1 MTCHRLQFM
10 CNIKMRKI
18 IKRCEI
24 PQAAEPEGDAL
35 SQLPPDRDGGDG
47 LLYRQMFTGHY
58 SLTHRHI
65 CKMLQLMVLMPPSEI
80 SLTLISSAAESL
92 QEEKLR
98 QRSRRWPQ
106 KFPDLRSKE
115 HPDLNSEKERRF
127 GHSKQRDIP
136 PATAAPP
143 VFHDSNA
150 AAVPTG
156 SGGPTSVPRLQCGSP
171 VTGAGPVPRPVPRK
185 GPIKTFWPAG
195 GGLREILQPGNYH
208 NMDS

>member
-1 MTCHRLQFM
+1 MPCLNCRLIEMGEMACYTDRCSQV
-10 CNIKMRKI
+10 I
-18 IKRCEI
+18 IVWHTDISARI
-24 PQAAEPEGDAL
+24 IWSP
-35 SQLPPDRDGGDG
+35 
-47 LLYRQMFTGHY
+47 T
-58 SLTHRHI
+58 
-65 CKMLQLMVLMPPSEI
+65 VLMPPSEI

-127 GHSKQRDIP
+127 GDSKQRDIP

-171 VTGAGPVPRPVPRK
+171 VTGAGPVPGPVPRK

>member
-1 MTCHRLQFM
+1 MACHQLHFM

-18 IKRCEI
+18 IKRCGI

-65 CKMLQLMVLMPPSEI
+65 CKMLQLFDP
-80 SLTLISSAAESL
+80 
-92 QEEKLR
+92 
-98 QRSRRWPQ
+98 QRSLCHHLRSHSPL
-106 KFPDLRSKE
+106 FPVRPSPSRKKSSDKDLAGDLKSFLSKE

-127 GHSKQRDIP
+127 GHSKQSDIP

-171 VTGAGPVPRPVPRK
+171 VTGAGPVPGPVPRK
-185 GPIKTFWPAG
+185 GPIKTF
-195 GGLREILQPGNYH
+195 
-208 NMDS
+208 

>member
-127 GHSKQRDIP
+127 GDSKQRDIP

>member
-1 MTCHRLQFM
+1 MWNPAGSWAWRRCPVSTAAWSRWGRWLAIQTDVHRSLKSDTQTYLQDVT
-10 CNIKMRKI
+10 I
-18 IKRCEI
+18 IWS
-24 PQAAEPEGDAL
+24 P
-35 SQLPPDRDGGDG
+35 
-47 LLYRQMFTGHY
+47 T
-58 SLTHRHI
+58 
-65 CKMLQLMVLMPPSEI
+65 VLMPPSEI

-106 KFPDLRSKE
+106 KFPHLRSKE